1 VPASR
6 RAVYG
11 AGSCEQVAPD
21 RWRLRWSEGVDPFTG
36 KHQRRTETISAK
48 SAKDARRELASR
60 TSARRTLSR
69 VTFGDLLD
77 LALPQLP
84 ISERTRENY
93 GFVLKHIPPAA
104 RAWVAAEM
112 TVINGRTI
120 IEGLTAKCGPQTVKK
135 IHTALMACWRQA
147 TLNGWVDTNPWH
159 RQRLPKLPVSA
170 GRTLEPEQVKRLLDC
185 CVPGIER
192 VWIDIHL
199 ATGARPGEVVA
210 LRWSNIDLD
219 DRVIVMTDAKHGGV
233 ERRVAILESTAARIR
248 GWQQAQRERAVA
260 AHGVQLD
267 ADPFLLSND
276 SASGVPWREAY
287 AGSFRWPRLRD
298 LAKLPAGVRL
308 YDLRH
313 VHNSYMDRAGIDAT
327 TRAARI
333 GNSPATNQRV
343 YSHPMR
349 DRDAAEVMA
358 ELLG

>member
-1 VPASR
+1 MTAK

-11 AGSCEQVAPD
+11 AGSCEQVGPD

-104 RAWVAAEM
+104 RQWVAAEM

-120 IEGLTAKCGPQTVKK
+120 IEGLTAKDGIGPQTVKK

-159 RQRLPKLPVSA
+159 RQRLPKLPASA
-170 GRTLEPEQVKRLLDC
+170 GRTLDAADVKALLGACD
-185 CVPGIER
+185 PLER
-192 VWIDIHL
+192 VWIDVHL
-199 ATGARPGEVVA
+199 ATGARPGEVVG
-210 LRWSNIDLD
+210 LRWSNLDLD
-219 DRVIVMTDAKHGGV
+219 DKVIVFTDQKHGGT
-233 ERRVAILESTAARIR
+233 ERRVAILDSTVARVR
-248 GWQQAQRERAVA
+248 EWQQAQRERAIA

-267 ADPFLLSND
+267 GDPYLFSND
-276 SASGVPWREAY
+276 PASSIPWRVAY
-287 AGSFRWPRLRD
+287 AGSFRWPHLRKKAGLD
-298 LAKLPAGVRL
+298 KGVRL

-313 VHNSYMDRAGIDAT
+313 VHNSYMAKAGIDPE

-349 DRDAAEVMA
+349 DRFAR
-358 ELLG
+358 